1 MTLKNMRSHLLLCA
15 LLAGPLAG
23 CGGGRTDGREATP
36 AEMNR
41 AVSTVSMVN
50 GGRPLQSVD
59 AITNLLSEQGLRLPT
74 PPAGKKL
81 VIDGRGQVVF
91 ADQ

>member
-1 MTLKNMRSHLLLCA
+1 MRNQLFLSA
-15 LLAGPLAG
+15 LLVILLAG
-23 CGGGRTDGREATP
+23 CGGGPSVGGREATP

-50 GGRPLQSVD
+50 GGRPPQSVD

-81 VIDGRGQVVF
+81 SIDARGQVVF

>member
-1 MTLKNMRSHLLLCA
+1 MRNQLFLSPLLVIL
-15 LLAGPLAG
+15 LAG
-23 CGGGRTDGREATP
+23 CGGGASVGGREATL

-50 GGRPLQSVD
+50 GGRPPQSVD

-81 VIDGRGQVVF
+81 SIDARGQVVF

>member
-1 MTLKNMRSHLLLCA
+1 MRNQLFLSPLLVIL
-15 LLAGPLAG
+15 LAG
-23 CGGGRTDGREATP
+23 CGGGASVGGKEATL

-50 GGRPLQSVD
+50 GGRPPQSVD
-59 AITNLLSEQGLRLPT
+59 AITNLLSGQGLRLPT

-81 VIDGRGQVVF
+81 SIDARGQVVF

>member
-1 MTLKNMRSHLLLCA
+1 MRNQLFLSA
-15 LLAGPLAG
+15 LLVILLAG
-23 CGGGRTDGREATP
+23 CGGGPSVGGREATL

-50 GGRPLQSVD
+50 GGRPPQSVD

-81 VIDGRGQVVF
+81 SIDARGQVVF

>member
-1 MTLKNMRSHLLLCA
+1 MRNQLFLSPLLVIL
-15 LLAGPLAG
+15 LAG
-23 CGGGRTDGREATP
+23 CGGGASVGGKEATL

-50 GGRPLQSVD
+50 GGRPPQSVD

-81 VIDGRGQVVF
+81 SIDARGQVVF

>member
-1 MTLKNMRSHLLLCA
+1 MRNQLFLSPLLVM
-15 LLAGPLAG
+15 LLTG
-23 CGGGRTDGREATP
+23 CGDGASVGGKEATL

-50 GGRPLQSVD
+50 GGRPPQSVD

-81 VIDGRGQVVF
+81 SIDARGQVVF

>member
-1 MTLKNMRSHLLLCA
+1 MRNQLVLSPVLVIL
-15 LLAGPLAG
+15 LAG
-23 CGGGRTDGREATP
+23 CGGGASGGGKEATL

-41 AVSTVSMVN
+41 AVSTVSMAN
-50 GGRPLQSVD
+50 GGRPPQSVD

-81 VIDGRGQVVF
+81 SIDARGQVVF